1 MGSTFSG
8 LEVGKRGITTHQQAL
23 HTTGHNISNADN
35 KSYSRQRVT
44 ITTNDPIYDPSL
56 NRAKV
61 AGQIG
66 QGSQVASIERVRD
79 QYIDDRII
87 ETSSQKEYWK
97 TKDEYLHQV
106 ETVFNEPVGNTIR
119 SNMDQFWSAW
129 EELANYPQESAHR
142 SVLKEKAVGLGSR
155 IEDSFKK
162 LDILRNQA
170 NSEVQN
176 KTNQLTLIA
185 EKLRVLNEK
194 IGKAEALGDN
204 PNDLYDR
211 RDASIEELSTLV
223 DVSIGRSDEDEFM
236 VFVGQQIL
244 VQGSKRNNIVL
255 VGNPENE
262 GRWDLVWEETG
273 KQVVL
278 SSGRIV
284 GLIEVRDKIL
294 KEKIDQL
301 DSIAMNLM
309 DTVNEIHKDGFGLNG
324 KTNINFFEPRNLSR
338 NSFGEFDTNG
348 DGVNDMTTVF
358 RVSGKTSVETDSPLG
373 ISGAMTFYRND
384 KNSTPVI
391 VPYFNDDT
399 LAGVINRINRSEAGV
414 NAFMN
419 HDNQLVI
426 KGRIAEDHPKNNFI
440 IRHIEDS
447 GNLLVGLTGILSG
460 NGTAGSYD
468 FQRVG
473 DVNKFQ
479 TERENV
485 TFTPHYHPSS
495 YVRVSQDIL
504 HNTANIAASRGK
516 DVGGLGDYNTMNGYK
531 DGSNALLIANA
542 LRDKPVMLEEQKT
555 LADFYTFMI
564 SKLGTEEREA
574 RQEFGVQEAMI
585 LEFENLRQSIMG
597 VSLDE
602 EMANLVQFQHAF
614 NASAKMIQTQSE
626 LLDTIINRLKV

>member
-35 KSYSRQRVT
+35 KAYSRQRVT
-44 ITTNDPIYDPSL
+44 ISTNDPIYDPSL

-66 QGSQVASIERVRD
+66 QGSKVASIERIRD
-79 QYIDDRII
+79 QYVDERII
-87 ETSSQKEYWK
+87 ETNSEREYWK

-106 ETVFNEPVGNTIR
+106 EIVFNEPVGNTIR
-119 SNMDQFWSAW
+119 KNIDQFWSAW

-155 IEDSFKK
+155 IEDSFRK
-162 LDILRNQA
+162 LDTLRKQA
-170 NSEVQN
+170 NQEVQN
-176 KTNQLTLIA
+176 KTNQMNLIA
-185 EKLRVLNEK
+185 EKIRVLNEK

-211 RDASIEELSTLV
+211 RDASMEELAALV
-223 DVSIGRSDEDEFM
+223 DVSVGRSDEDEFM
-236 VFVGQQIL
+236 VFVGEQIL
-244 VQGSKRNNIVL
+244 VQGSKKNNIVL
-255 VGNPENE
+255 VGNPKNE
-262 GRWDLVWEETG
+262 GRWDLAWEETD

-278 SSGRIV
+278 TSGRIV
-284 GLIEVRDKIL
+284 GLIEVRDRIL

-301 DSIAMNLM
+301 DSIALNLT

-324 KTNINFFEPRNLSR
+324 KTNINFFEPRNLSQ
-338 NSFGEFDTNG
+338 NSFGEYDTNG
-348 DGVNDMTTVF
+348 DGVNDMTAIF
-358 RVSGKTSVETDSPLG
+358 RVSGKTSIDADKPIG
-373 ISGAMTFYRND
+373 ISGAMTFYKND
-384 KNSTPVI
+384 RNSTPVI
-391 VPYFNDDT
+391 IPYFNDDT
-399 LAGVINRINRSEAGV
+399 LSTVIKRINQSEAGI

-419 HDNQLVI
+419 HDNQLVL
-426 KGRIAEDHPKNNFI
+426 KGTISTDNPKNNFI

-460 NGTAGSYD
+460 IGVAGSYD
-468 FQRVG
+468 SQRVG
-473 DVNKFQ
+473 DINKFQ
-479 TERENV
+479 TARENV
-485 TFTPHYHPSS
+485 TLTPHYHPASF
-495 YVRVSQDIL
+495 VRVSQDIL
-504 HNTANIAASRGK
+504 YNVNNIAASRGK

-531 DGSNALLIANA
+531 DGSNALLIADA
-542 LRDKPVMLEEQKT
+542 LRDKPIMLEEQKT
-555 LADFYTFMI
+555 LADFYTFAI

-574 RQEFGVQEAMI
+574 RQEFDVQNALMA
-585 LEFENLRQSIMG
+585 EFENLRQSIMG

-614 NASAKMIQTQSE
+614 NAAAKMIQTQNE
-626 LLDTIINRLKV
+626 LLDVIINRLKV